1 MEQILLKH
9 FHKHLYEL
17 SCAYYC
23 DQYSS
28 QCYNTVIREQIYK
41 TKALKDVLDEIGI
54 AYETTYSGYCGY
66 EIDLTDFSG
75 Y

>member
-17 SCAYYC
+17 SYSYYC

-28 QCYNTVIREQIYK
+28 QCYNSEIREQLSK

-54 AYETTYSGYCGY
+54 TYETNYNGYCGY
-66 EIDLTDFSG
+66 EIDLNDLG
-75 Y
+75 EY